1 MKRFV
6 LAISL
11 VMAIFAIASLV
22 PGRAEEASKPVQ
34 QAPTNSAAGNPL
46 KVALLKW
53 YGANTTTSFTVGN
66 TQNSNPY
73 GVAFDGANIWTAN
86 STEAAVNFQGL
97 RRTNAAQE
105 SSDDSACRL
114 GGFAVASQSTRCCG
128 Q

>member
-11 VMAIFAIASLV
+11 VMAIFAIASLM
-22 PGRAEEASKPVQ
+22 PGRAQEASGPVQ
-34 QAPTNSAAGNPL
+34 QPPANSAAANPL

-53 YGANTTTSFTVGN
+53 YRANTTTSSTVGK

-86 STEAAVNFQGL
+86 AGSTGIAFDG
-97 RRTNAAQE
+97 TNI
-105 SSDDSACRL
+105 R
-114 GGFAVASQSTRCCG
+114 VALSLDHVVLKF
-128 Q
+128 